1 MEKARAIIA
10 GHADNAQAHRLL
22 AAALRRLGRHA
33 EAARADVDAIQASA
47 RSKPLLEALSAMRA
61 RQVGSAERILRSY
74 LEANPADQ
82 QALRMLAAIAAVC
95 GHRSEEGR
103 VGKECVGTFR
113 SRWSPTHSQNK

>member
-22 AAALRRLGRHA
+22 AAALRRLGRHD

-61 RQVGSAERILRSY
+61 RQVGSAERIPRSY
-74 LEANPADQ
+74 LAANPDDP
-82 QALRMLAAIAAVC
+82 QALRMLAEIAAVC
-95 GHRSEEGR
+95 GHLDRKSTR
-103 VGKECVGTFR
+103 LN
-113 SRWSPTHSQNK
+113 SSH